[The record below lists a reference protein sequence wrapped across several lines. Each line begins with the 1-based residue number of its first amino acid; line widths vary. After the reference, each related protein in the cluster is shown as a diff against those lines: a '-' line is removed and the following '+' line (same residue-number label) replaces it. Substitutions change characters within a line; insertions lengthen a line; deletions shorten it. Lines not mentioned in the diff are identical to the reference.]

1 MTTAH
6 SIHEDYSALQ
16 PIRGGTVSMDSII
29 KHYGSFTAV
38 DGVNL
43 SVGRGEFVALL
54 GPSGSGKTT
63 LLMMIAG
70 FEHPDSGAVCI
81 DGVDVSRM
89 PAHRRDVG
97 MVFQK
102 YALFPHMTILDNVAF
117 PLRMRGVTTGE
128 RRLKALDALRAVG
141 LEGME
146 KRLPAQLS
154 GGQQQRVALAR
165 AIVYRPP
172 VLLMDE
178 PLGALDKKLR
188 ERMQIEIKHL
198 QESLGAT
205 VIYVTHDQEE
215 ALTMADRIAVMN
227 RGRLEQVGT
236 PAELYERPAN
246 PFVAS
251 FVGETNLL
259 DGELVAT
266 AGKEW
271 TVRLAGA
278 APGQNNMYKAALHEL
293 GHVLGFGTAESWF
306 TRVSGSSFNG
316 PASAQRYGGPVP
328 LDAAGSSAGH
338 WRQGT
343 LDGGAP
349 TIMDPFV
356 SGSTFTALDFAGL
369 ADVGW
374 ELAPA
379 PAPATA
385 RAFAVGAGQGSAPH
399 VKVFNPDGAER
410 LSFYAYDAGYV
421 GGVRVAP
428 ADVTGDGFDD
438 VITGTTPGTANGHVK
453 VFDGRTGAEVRSFY
467 SMPGATSGI
476 FVAGGDTNGDGKA
489 EVIVGADAGVDGG
502 QILVFDGATGTLLA
516 DFRAFASPFL
526 GGVRVAAGDVT
537 GDGRADVIAG
547 SGFGSTP
554 HVKVFS
560 GDGFAE
566 VLSFFAYA
574 PGFQGG
580 VFVSA
585 GDFDG
590 DGVDEVVTSAGDIP
604 HLRVVDAR
612 AFAVRPG
619 GEVADSALRTSFII
633 PGVQEAGLR
642 GGPVAALD
650 RTGDGRAELLAELT
664 GAPSS
669 RVRTLDAASAAALDE
684 LAPFP
689 GFQGAIFVG

>member
-271 TVRLAGA
+271 TVRLAGGAVVRGTPA
-278 APGQNNMYKAALHEL
+278 AAAARH
-293 GHVLGFGTAESWF
+293 GTALGA
-306 TRVSGSSFNG
+306 RVRLTVR
-316 PASAQRYGGPVP
+316 PER
-328 LDAAGSSAGH
+328 
-338 WRQGT
+338 
-343 LDGGAP
+343 
-349 TIMDPFV
+349 I
-356 SGSTFTALDFAGL
+356 AL
-369 ADVGW
+369 
-374 ELAPA
+374 
-379 PAPATA
+379 APATA
-385 RAFAVGAGQGSAPH
+385 
-399 VKVFNPDGAER
+399 
-410 LSFYAYDAGYV
+410 
-421 GGVRVAP
+421 GGMA
-428 ADVTGDGFDD
+428 
-438 VITGTTPGTANGHVK
+438 
-453 VFDGRTGAEVRSFY
+453 
-467 SMPGATSGI
+467 AT
-476 FVAGGDTNGDGKA
+476 V
-489 EVIVGADAGVDGG
+489 
-502 QILVFDGATGTLLA
+502 
-516 DFRAFASPFL
+516 
-526 GGVRVAAGDVT
+526 
-537 GDGRADVIAG
+537 ADVIYAG
-547 SGFGSTP
+547 PTLIYLLRS
-554 HVKVFS
+554 
-560 GDGFAE
+560 DGLPEITVRVPVQSDAMKPVRRE
-566 VLSFFAYA
+566 A
-574 PGFQGG
+574 
-580 VFVSA
+580 VSLTWDPA
-585 GDFDG
+585 N
-590 DGVDEVVTSAGDIP
+590 
-604 HLRVVDAR
+604 
-612 AFAVRPG
+612 
-619 GEVADSALRTSFII
+619 AL
-633 PGVQEAGLR
+633 VY
-642 GGPVAALD
+642 
-650 RTGDGRAELLAELT
+650 
-664 GAPSS
+664 
-669 RVRTLDAASAAALDE
+669 
-684 LAPFP
+684 
-689 GFQGAIFVG
+689 